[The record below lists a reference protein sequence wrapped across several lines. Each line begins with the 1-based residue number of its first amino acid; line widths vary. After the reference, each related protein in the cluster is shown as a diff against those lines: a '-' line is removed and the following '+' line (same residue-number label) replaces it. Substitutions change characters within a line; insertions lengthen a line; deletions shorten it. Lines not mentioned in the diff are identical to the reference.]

1 MRHPWKKSSAWLNS
15 ILIVSLTICQIINLF
30 WLFNRRFSNGTENT
44 IPWVLE
50 QVDQNGMMGPPMGR
64 VHPSIV
70 GCLLGSFIGQI
81 GHVPKI
87 YPLYRVNFNR
97 ASWPPW
103 VTEAKPF
110 YHQLY
115 VYRCPW
121 KSHKKVGQKMPT
133 LVGNQ
138 FFLICCPMGISPTW
152 HGILGNV
159 LGLLESSW
167 GVLSDERI
175 KRLGSWNLDPETADW
190 KIVIVSF
197 FKSHRRRH
205 LAATLHKSKVA
216 QNWKIS

>member
-1 MRHPWKKSSAWLNS
+1 MLLPWQIRDFEITRAKWAFIYCLPNFSKKVNNFNFCA
-15 ILIVSLTICQIINLF
+15 QI
-30 WLFNRRFSNGTENT
+30 NRRFSNGTENT

-70 GCLLGSFIGQI
+70 GCPLGSFIGQI

-87 YPLYRVNFNR
+87 YPLYRENFNR
-97 ASWPPW
+97 ASCPPW

-159 LGLLESSW
+159 LGFLESPWS
-167 GVLSDERI
+167 VLSDERI
-175 KRLGSWNLDPETADW
+175 KKLGSWNLDPEKA
-190 KIVIVSF
+190 
-197 FKSHRRRH
+197 
-205 LAATLHKSKVA
+205 
-216 QNWKIS
+216 NWKIS